1 MTAAAEHSSRGNK
14 HRCGRNNS
22 SADVRQTSEMK
33 KKFLISLF
41 ILTALFVGGYLTWKY
56 FTSPTGDQKVILTP
70 AKSQHYAVGDLNY
83 TIYRAEIGVSEDVIY
98 HLHGRNL
105 DASVW
110 NDDTYFT
117 SLVQA
122 YWQRSSIKPPTVVVV
137 SYGPTWLLTPK
148 NSQAESG
155 LLDDF
160 ITRLPEIESKV
171 GKPKHRILLGESMGG
186 LNVLILGLSHPEM
199 FSKIASLCPGV
210 YLESPFSDYSTQR
223 AAMKRTGAD
232 PKIIYGV
239 TQLAKKYVS
248 NDEEWNAINPISL
261 IGRANQSYPKLY
273 LSCGLYDNYGNFE
286 GTEALANLA
295 IKRGV
300 KTIWHPLYG
309 GHGAIDVASLADF
322 LTSN

>member
-1 MTAAAEHSSRGNK
+1 
-14 HRCGRNNS
+14 
-22 SADVRQTSEMK
+22 MK
-33 KKFLISLF
+33 KKLLIFVS
-41 ILTALFVGGYLTWKY
+41 ILIALLIAGYLSWNY
-56 FTSPTGDQKVILTP
+56 FTSPTGNQKVVFTP
-70 AKSQHYAVGDLNY
+70 AHSQHFESGNLNY
-83 TIYRAEIGVSEDVIY
+83 TIYQAENGVNDNIIY

-105 DASVW
+105 EASIW

-122 YWQRSSIKPPTVVVV
+122 YWQKSSIKPPTVVVV
-137 SYGPTWLLTPK
+137 SYGPVWLLTPK

-160 ITRLPEIESKV
+160 IARLPEIESKV
-171 GKPKHRILLGESMGG
+171 GKPPKHRILLGESIGG
-186 LNVLILGLSHPEM
+186 LNVLILGLNRPEM

-210 YLESPFSDYSTQR
+210 YLESPFSDFSTLR
-223 AAMKRTGAD
+223 AGAKRTGAD

-261 IGRANQSYPKLY
+261 IERADQSYPELY

-300 KTIWHPLYG
+300 KTTWHPLYG
-309 GHGAIDVASLADF
+309 GHCAIDVASMADF
-322 LTSN
+322 LASN